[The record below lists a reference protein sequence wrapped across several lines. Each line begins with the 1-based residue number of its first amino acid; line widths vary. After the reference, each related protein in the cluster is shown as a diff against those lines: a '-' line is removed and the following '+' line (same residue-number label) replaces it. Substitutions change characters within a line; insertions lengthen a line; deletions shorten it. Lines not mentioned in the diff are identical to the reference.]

1 MIEKY
6 EEITIKEK
14 ENVLSLEYL
23 SFLSFL
29 SSTLS
34 SSIVVKV

>member
-1 MIEKY
+1 MIERY

-23 SFLSFL
+23 SFLS
-29 SSTLS
+29 STLS
-34 SSIVVKV
+34 SSVVVKV

>member
-6 EEITIKEK
+6 EKITIKEK
-14 ENVLSLEYL
+14 ENVLSLENL
-23 SFLSFL
+23 SFLSLL